1 MSSRKVTIDDGF
13 NPELVEGATRDGI
26 FGMPLIGPPHDAT
39 PPQGFTIFSQSHR
52 APTGSEA
59 LCFFEHDTVFAD
71 VLIHSDVY
79 VDEFVGFQ
87 ALVPPDCS
95 AYRNAPL
102 MAQLANIY
110 RSRAV
115 GWFYQS
121 RGANVWPLARWGD
134 ERTYTTCVFPEKV
147 AFSGIAHGSP
157 VVVSG
162 YGCMAGADNKI
173 HFRAGLDALLDTV
186 EPPVVLVYGPMPAS
200 VFGPVLH
207 RAEFINFPDWTSRM
221 KGGK

>member
-1 MSSRKVTIDDGF
+1 MASRKITIDDGF
-13 NPELVEGATRDGI
+13 NSELVEGATRVGA
-26 FGMPLIGPPHDAT
+26 FGMPLIGPPYDAT
-39 PPQGFTIFSQSHR
+39 PPQGLTIFSQRHR
-52 APTGSEA
+52 APTDSEA
-59 LCFFEHDTVFAD
+59 LCFFEHDIVFGD
-71 VLIHSDVY
+71 VLIHPEDY
-79 VDEFVGFQ
+79 VKGFAGFQ

-95 AYRNAPL
+95 AYRNAPP

-115 GWFYQS
+115 GWYYQS

-147 AFSGIAHGSP
+147 AFEGIAYGSP

-186 EPPVVLVYGPMPAS
+186 EPPVVLVYGPMPEG
-200 VFGPVLH
+200 VFGPVMH
-207 RAEFINFPDWTSRM
+207 RAEFINYPDWTSRM
-221 KGGK
+221 KGGN

>member
-1 MSSRKVTIDDGF
+1 MASRKNTIDDGF
-13 NPELVEGATRDGI
+13 NPELVEGAVRDGI
-26 FGMPLIGPPHDAT
+26 FGMPLIGPPRDAT
-39 PPQGFTIFSQSHR
+39 PPQGFTTFSNRHR
-52 APTGSEA
+52 APTENEA

-71 VLIHSDVY
+71 VLINPNGY
-79 VDEFVGFQ
+79 VDEFARFQ
-87 ALVPPDCS
+87 IVVPPDCS

-102 MAQLANIY
+102 MAQLVNIY

-115 GWFYQS
+115 GWYYQS
-121 RGANVWPLARWGD
+121 RGANVWPLVRWGD
-134 ERTYTTCVFPEKV
+134 ERTYTTSILQERV

-162 YGCMAGADNKI
+162 YGCMVGVDNKI

-186 EPPVVLVYGPMPAS
+186 EPPVVLVYGPMPES
-200 VFGPVLH
+200 VFGPIMH
-207 RAEFINFPDWTSRM
+207 RAEFLNYPDWTSRM